1 MKWIS
6 CRADPLRQRSHFRAA
21 AARDNRS
28 VLAANEV
35 VMLRRIKLL
44 IVLVVM
50 LATGLG
56 MMVVLIQIVPGKTDA
71 RLPLALTASGMVTA
85 GLIAAGVLTRLAR

>member
-1 MKWIS
+1 MK
-6 CRADPLRQRSHFRAA
+6 
-21 AARDNRS
+21 
-28 VLAANEV
+28 
-35 VMLRRIKLL
+35 RIKPP

-50 LATGLG
+50 LAIGLG

-85 GLIAAGVLTRLAR
+85 GLIAAGVLTRLARRNA

>member
-1 MKWIS
+1 M
-6 CRADPLRQRSHFRAA
+6 
-21 AARDNRS
+21 
-28 VLAANEV
+28 
-35 VMLRRIKLL
+35 RRIKLL

-56 MMVVLIQIVPGKTDA
+56 MMVVLLQIVSEQADA
-71 RLPLALTASGMVTA
+71 HCLALTASGMVIV